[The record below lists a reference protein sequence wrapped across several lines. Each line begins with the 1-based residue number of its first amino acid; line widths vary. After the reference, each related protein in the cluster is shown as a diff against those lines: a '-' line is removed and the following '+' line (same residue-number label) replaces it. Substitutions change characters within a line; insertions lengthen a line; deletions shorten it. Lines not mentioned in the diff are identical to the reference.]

1 MTTLLR
7 HRLRRFRRYALMAL
21 AIALVCVALL
31 VGTVSQLLPMVE
43 AHPDKVAAWL
53 SARAGQPVAF
63 DRLDTRWTRRGP
75 LLQLDGLRVGQGEG
89 VRIGQAEV
97 LVAVYSGLLPGAPLT
112 ELRLRGLALT
122 LQRADDG
129 RWSVRGLPDSR
140 TGGDPLDTLRRLGE
154 LQVIGGQLQVQAP
167 SIGLQTRIPRI
178 DLHLRVDGQRLRGG
192 AKGWIDTGAAPVTAV
207 LDFHRQRGDGQA
219 WFSAD
224 PAELSAWASLLKFAG
239 LQIRQGKGEL
249 QGWVQLRDKRV
260 VAVTAEGELQAVQL
274 AGAPVQ
280 AGDAVP
286 TVAFNNLQ
294 LRARWKAID
303 GGWRLDAPRLRIA
316 ANGATQ
322 SLDGLL
328 LAGGKHFAVQGKQL
342 DAGPLLQ
349 VAALSDR
356 LEPSL
361 RRWLQRSQPS
371 LRFADINLLGTA
383 DGAVRGSGEL
393 LDASFAPVGGSPGIS
408 GLRGH
413 FEGDAQAFSLA
424 LKPDHVVRFDWPTG
438 FGVLH
443 ELQLSGDLVGW
454 REGAGWQVGTP
465 ALRMQGRNYAADIRG
480 GLWFQGDGTRPW
492 INLAAKIDDVPMTAA
507 KQFWVR
513 SNMSKAAVEW
523 LDAAL
528 VDGTLRGGTG
538 LAVGDLD
545 DWPFTGNNGRFEAGG
560 HIDDGAIRFQ
570 QDWPL
575 MQHVNADIGF
585 IGDGFDLSGRGD
597 LAGVK
602 VDQLRAGIASFRESR
617 LRVQASTVDES
628 ARLLTML
635 RQSPLQASYGD
646 TLDNLAVSGPAAV
659 NFDLLL
665 PLHHDGGGHLQGD
678 IDLRGV
684 RMADKRWD
692 LQFEGVRGKA
702 QYSSEGFD
710 APALQVRHQ
719 EHDGVLALR
728 AGKPVKDPAQAFEAE
743 LSADLDA
750 GKLLDR
756 APELAWLKPYVHG
769 TSAWT
774 VGVSLPKV
782 AAGARN
788 SPPTQLTLRSDLQG
802 TRLQLPAPLNK
813 PAADALATTVQ
824 AALPMG
830 AGRIDVSFG
839 KLMALAARSQN
850 GKTGVQVT
858 MGSDRV
864 DQEPPADGL
873 VVNGRTPSLDAL
885 EWISLARGG
894 DSNGSDGGLA
904 LKHVDVLA
912 DQLVMVGGRFAQTRL
927 QLRPGADAVAVQL
940 DGPALAGNLRVPTAD
955 GGTVSGQLARV
966 HWQAAK
972 AAATESSDT
981 PAEPLNP
988 ANIPPL
994 ALDIDDLQFA
1004 AIKLGQTRLRTRPTG
1019 DGLQVQ
1025 ELAIR
1030 APKQVIDVHGQWR
1043 GMGAQARTQATAN
1056 VQSEDLG
1063 DLLQRLGYAGQLRG
1077 GQGKAQLQAGW
1088 QGGPM
1093 AFNLASLE
1101 GGLDMDL
1108 RNGQLLEVE
1117 PGAGRV
1123 LGLLSVAQLPRR
1135 LLFDFRDLFSKGLA
1149 FNHVEGAM
1157 RFGNGQA
1164 STDKIAIEAPAA
1176 EITIRGQADL
1186 VAQQFN
1192 QTIDVNPRSGN
1203 LLTVVGA
1210 VAGGPVGAA
1219 VGAAANAVLG
1229 KPLGEIGSKTYKVTG
1244 PWKDPKVEVLDRDAA
1259 RMPPPAVTPGAAG
1272 SP

>member
-1 MTTLLR
+1 
-7 HRLRRFRRYALMAL
+7 
-21 AIALVCVALL
+21 
-31 VGTVSQLLPMVE
+31 Q
-43 AHPDKVAAWL
+43 
-53 SARAGQPVAF
+53 
-63 DRLDTRWTRRGP
+63 
-75 LLQLDGLRVGQGEG
+75 
-89 VRIGQAEV
+89 
-97 LVAVYSGLLPGAPLT
+97 
-112 ELRLRGLALT
+112 
-122 LQRADDG
+122 
-129 RWSVRGLPDSR
+129 
-140 TGGDPLDTLRRLGE
+140 
-154 LQVIGGQLQVQAP
+154 
-167 SIGLQTRIPRI
+167 
-178 DLHLRVDGQRLRGG
+178 
-192 AKGWIDTGAAPVTAV
+192 
-207 LDFHRQRGDGQA
+207 
-219 WFSAD
+219 
-224 PAELSAWASLLKFAG
+224 
-239 LQIRQGKGEL
+239 
-249 QGWVQLRDKRV
+249 DKRV
-260 VAVTAEGELQAVQL
+260 VAVTAAGELDDVQL
-274 AGAPVQ
+274 AGAPLPG
-280 AGDAVP
+280 AGAAP
-286 TVAFNNLQ
+286 TVAFSKLR
-294 LRARWKAID
+294 LRARWKLIE
-303 GGWRLDAPRLRIA
+303 GGWRLDAPTLRIA
-316 ANGATQ
+316 ADGNTQ
-322 SLDGLL
+322 ALDGLL
-328 LAGGKHFAVQGKQL
+328 LAGGRHFAVQGKQL

-349 VAALSDR
+349 VLALSDR

-361 RRWLQRSQPS
+361 RRWLHGSKPS

-383 DGAVRGSGEL
+383 DGPLRASGEL
-393 LDASFAPVGGSPGIS
+393 LDASFAAVGGSPGLS

-465 ALRMQGRNYAADIRG
+465 ALRVQGRNYAADVRG

-492 INLAAKIDDVPMTAA
+492 IGLAAKIDDVPMTAA

-513 SNMSKAAVEW
+513 SNMSEAAVNW

-560 HIDDGAIRFQ
+560 HIDDGSIRFQ

-575 MQHVNADIGF
+575 MQHVNADINF
-585 IGDGFDLSGRGD
+585 IGGGFELSGRGA

-602 VDQLRAGIASFRESR
+602 VDQLRAGIASFADSR
-617 LRVQASTVDES
+617 LLVQASTVDES
-628 ARLLTML
+628 GRLLAML

-646 TLDNLAVSGPAAV
+646 TLDNLSVAGPAAV

-665 PLHHDGGGHLQGD
+665 PLRHDGGGHLRGD

-702 QYSSEGFD
+702 QYSSDGFD

-719 EHDGVLALR
+719 ERDGVLALR
-728 AGKPVKDPAQAFEAE
+728 AGKPVKDPSHAFEAE

-774 VGVSLPKV
+774 VGVTLPKEQV
-782 AAGARN
+782 GARTG
-788 SPPTQLTLRSDLQG
+788 PPTLLTLRSDLQG

-858 MGSDRV
+858 MGSDAV
-864 DQEPPADGL
+864 DHEPPAEGL

-885 EWISLARGG
+885 EWITLARGG
-894 DSNGSDGGLA
+894 DSDGSDGGVA
-904 LKHVDVLA
+904 LKQVDVLA
-912 DQLVMVGGRFAQTRL
+912 DQLLLVGGRFAQTRL

-966 HWQAAK
+966 YWQAAK
-972 AAATESSDT
+972 AATAESSDT
-981 PAEPLNP
+981 PAAAINP

-1004 AIKLGQTRLRTRPTG
+1004 TVKLGQTRLRTRPTS

-1030 APKQVIDVHGQWR
+1030 APKQVIDAHGEWR
-1043 GMGAQARTQATAN
+1043 GMGAQARTQATAA

-1077 GQGKAQLQAGW
+1077 GQGKVNLQAGW
-1088 QGGPM
+1088 QGGPA
-1093 AFNLASLE
+1093 AFNLASLQ
-1101 GGLDMDL
+1101 GGMDMNL

-1164 STDKIAIEAPAA
+1164 STEKIAIEAPAA

-1259 RMPPPAVTPGAAG
+1259 RLPPPAVTPAAAG
-1272 SP
+1272 TP